1 MTLTGTFKGW
11 KPGILHLILLFALLQ
26 LFITLLTDG
35 FALSFDEAMW
45 HYIGRNWFRHG
56 LVPYTGGVDNKSP
69 LIFAIFGLSDKLFGV
84 NYWFP
89 RVLGTVCQSVGL
101 YYVYKIGRHIADEQ
115 VGMLATVLYGL
126 ALLWHATGGK
136 YVSYTET
143 YGVTFIIIAFY
154 QVLTAQNGKHFFL
167 SGLLAG
173 IAFGFR
179 ITTIFGITAIFIST
193 IRKGGANVFMF
204 CAGVLSAIVFLMLI
218 GFLAGIDLHS
228 LFTYTFADNFGSA
241 SPTDHDLA
249 WKVQNFS
256 AKFLFSG
263 MVLFYPPVLVY
274 FIIKRKIDWLALW
287 LIFAFIGINAVGIYD
302 AVHLKEVLPALSL
315 MSAVAV
321 AHLINVYKAPVKLAF
336 LLIVIIFLPRLS
348 EAFSNIKVLLGNKA
362 FDKVSYCQPPYFIPD
377 EGTRKKLGWWMR
389 DNTKEQDKVL
399 VSGFGAQVQV
409 YSERLSPTIYFNVTQ
424 TAIAKQRFFQD
435 LQQNKP
441 EMILVPLFP
450 EYKQNVS
457 ADMRQFVDELVAKDY
472 YLETCMY
479 NYKVY
484 RIKK

>member
-11 KPGILHLILLFALLQ
+11 KPHILHLIILFALLQ
-26 LFITLLTDG
+26 LFVTLLTDG

-56 LVPYTGGVDNKSP
+56 LEPYSGGVDNKSP

-101 YYVYKIGRHIADEQ
+101 YYVYKIGKHIADEQ

-143 YGVTFIIIAFY
+143 YGVTFIILAFY
-154 QVLTAQNGKHFFL
+154 QFLMAQNGKGYFI
-167 SGLLAG
+167 SGFLAG
-173 IAFGFR
+173 MAFGFR
-179 ITTIFGITAIFIST
+179 ITAIFGITAIFIST
-193 IRKGGANVFMF
+193 IRKGRANVLTY
-204 CAGVLSAIVFLMLI
+204 CAGVLSAIVFLMLT
-218 GFLAGIDLHS
+218 GLFAGIDLHN
-228 LFTYTFADNFGSA
+228 LFIYTFADNFGSA

-263 MVLFYPPVLVY
+263 MALFYPLVLVY

-302 AVHLKEVLPALSL
+302 VVHLKEVLPALSL
-315 MSAVAV
+315 MSAVATSY
-321 AHLINVYKAPVKLAF
+321 LINAYNVPVKLAF
-336 LLIVIIFLPRLS
+336 LFIVVIFLPRLS
-348 EAFSNIKVLLGNKA
+348 EALSNIKVLLGSSA
-362 FDKVSYCQPPYFIPD
+362 FDKVSYCRPPYFIPD
-377 EGTRKKLGWWMR
+377 EGTRKKLGWWVR
-389 DNTKEQDKVL
+389 DNTTEKDRVL
-399 VSGFGAQVQV
+399 VAGFGAQVQV
-409 YSERLSPTIYFNVTQ
+409 YTERLSPTVYFNVTQ
-424 TAIAKQRFFQD
+424 TQIAKERFFVD
-435 LQQNKP
+435 LRSGKP
-441 EMILVPLFP
+441 EMILIPLFP
-450 EYKQNVS
+450 EYRQQVGK
-457 ADMRQFVDELVAKDY
+457 DMQQFVNDLVAKDY
-472 YLETCMY
+472 NLEGCMY
-479 NYKVY
+479 NYNVY